1 MDLFEYQA
9 KDLFRGAGIPIMRS
23 ELAGNVGDAEQ
34 IAGDL
39 GFPLVIKAQVHAG
52 GRGKAGGVRIV
63 RNLDELREGATAI
76 FDLTIKGKPVDALLL
91 EAAAQVLHEF
101 YVAIT
106 LDRQAKTPLLIF
118 SRTGGVDIEQL
129 AADHPEALL
138 RVAVD
143 PLAGVGSAQLKPLL
157 EMAKLDD
164 PRLDA
169 QLADLL
175 ARLWGLY
182 RDRDATL
189 VEVNPLA
196 LISGED
202 GNRLVALDAK
212 MSVDENALYRQPMLD
227 ALRTGEDER
236 ERSAERAGV
245 TYLSLEGDIGVAGNG
260 AGLVMSTLDLIGA
273 AGGAAAN
280 FCDVGGGARAERIAA
295 ALDIVA
301 SDSRVRVLLLNIF
314 GGITRGDE
322 AARGVLMWRAAAP
335 GRAGTMP
342 LVVRLDGTA
351 AEEGRD
357 ILRAAEIP
365 GLQTTESAAE
375 AVELAVA
382 AARQSAAE
390 AAPLEPVLIVAAGGG

>member
-9 KDLFRGAGIPIMRS
+9 KDLFRGVGIPTMRS
-23 ELAGNVGDAEQ
+23 ELADSVGDAEQ
-34 IAGDL
+34 LAGKV
-39 GFPLVIKAQVHAG
+39 GFPLVIKAQVQAG

-63 RNLDELREGATAI
+63 HSVDELRDGAEAI
-76 FDLTIKGKPVDALLL
+76 FGMIIQGKPVHALLV

-106 LDRQAKTPLLIF
+106 LDRQAKTPTLIF
-118 SRTGGVDIEQL
+118 SRTGGVNIERL
-129 AADHPEALL
+129 AAEHPEDLL
-138 RVAVD
+138 RMAVD

-157 EMAKLDD
+157 EIAKLDD

-169 QLADLL
+169 QLAGVL
-175 ARLWGLY
+175 ARLWMLY

-196 LISGED
+196 LVAGED

-212 MSVDENALYRQPMLD
+212 TSVDENALYRQPMLET
-227 ALRTGEDER
+227 LRSEVDER

-245 TYLSLEGDIGVAGNG
+245 AYLSLDGDIGVAGNG

-322 AARGVLMWRAAAP
+322 AARGMLIWRAAAA
-335 GRAGTMP
+335 GRAGAMP

-357 ILRAAEIP
+357 ILRAAGIP
-365 GLQTTESAAE
+365 GLQTTETAVE

-382 AARQSAAE
+382 AARQPAG
-390 AAPLEPVLIVAAGGG
+390 AAPSDPVLVAAAGSA